1 MLPPVGETCCRDY
14 FTWLPFSLTQ
24 CVASPS
30 PDNDDDDYE
39 EDSQQG
45 SASDGDTKKG
55 RRHALLRHKLTLS
68 EGESADEKSGGKGKK
83 SKDPKKRSWR
93 KGLF

>member
-1 MLPPVGETCCRDY
+1 
-14 FTWLPFSLTQ
+14 LPFSLTQ